1 MDRKQVISSDHEEM
15 NQLRRQLSQLEVNS
29 VEQQAS
35 DEVRKWRQ
43 HFDTSSS
50 HHMERILDEIEK
62 RKQLEVT
69 HLANELRASLEE
81 FKETNVKRLNEL
93 DGFISKAKLDD
104 DIQLDYIKFELD
116 TIKKQIQS
124 LHINILVTI
133 VDTSAHRRSSNVF
146 TRNTIELIKVFDFKK
161 TETGSIS
168 PSSFLD
174 PLKNLVRRASITG
187 ASYYDAES

>member
-1 MDRKQVISSDHEEM
+1 MDRKQVISSDHEEV
-15 NQLRRQLSQLEVNS
+15 NQLRRQLSQLGVNS

-43 HFDTSSS
+43 NFDTSSS

-81 FKETNVKRLNEL
+81 FKETNVHRLNEL
-93 DGFISKAKLDD
+93 DEFISKAKLDD

-133 VDTSAHRRSSNVF
+133 VDTSAHRRSSNCF

-168 PSSFLD
+168 PSSFFD

-187 ASYYDAES
+187 ASYYDADS